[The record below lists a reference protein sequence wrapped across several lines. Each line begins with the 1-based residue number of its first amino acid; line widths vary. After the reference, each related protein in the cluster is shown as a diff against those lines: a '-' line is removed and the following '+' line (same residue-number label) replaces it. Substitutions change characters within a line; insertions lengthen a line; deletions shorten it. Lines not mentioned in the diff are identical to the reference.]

1 MTEDKKQVDTDAER
15 NDQNVIAETETSP
28 PVVEESVNDIP
39 EAAPGEAAEAVASEY
54 PVTVKRRFSWA
65 AITLTLLIIITMAAV
80 AFLGWFGYQYL
91 QSDQQGSAQLHEQ
104 MQSLQ
109 AQVQHQTEQLAGV
122 QQSQSQT
129 LAQAQQVNDEAQQ
142 RIQALEQ
149 RVAAQNKRLLAMST
163 ITRED
168 WLLAEAE
175 YLLKLAN
182 QRILIERSAEGAEAL
197 LTEADAIL
205 RDLEDPDLF
214 PLRKAVNNDL
224 AALRLVQK
232 IDVEG
237 IYLTIE
243 GLTNQLSSLP
253 LQPSRQEFMAET
265 PAEQPEDVD
274 AQSWWAVFKRSFRTF
289 ANALGEY
296 VRVRDHSVEAKAL
309 LAPDTAQHLLQN
321 LRLILERAQ
330 LALLR
335 EQPHIYQQ
343 SLLQA
348 ESYIERYFPDS
359 ARSQQYRQ
367 QLTNLSQKTIVTQL
381 PDISPSLEL
390 LHSYIEQLHQLQGAT
405 PATQGAQ

>member
-1 MTEDKKQVDTDAER
+1 MTEDKKQPETKAEHS
-15 NDQNVIAETETSP
+15 DQNLIAETDASP
-28 PVVEESVNDIP
+28 PVIESVSDAP
-39 EAAPGEAAEAVASEY
+39 QAVSEEAETAGSER
-54 PVTVKRRFSWA
+54 PVTVKRRFFWA
-65 AITLTLLIIITMAAV
+65 SLILALLIIITMAAV
-80 AFLGWFGYQYL
+80 AYLGWFGYEYL

-104 MQSLQ
+104 IQSLQ

-129 LAQAQQVNDEAQQ
+129 LAQALQAGDEAQE
-142 RIQALEQ
+142 RIQALEL
-149 RVAAQNKRLLAMST
+149 RVTAQNKRLLAMST

-237 IYLTIE
+237 IYLTID
-243 GLTNQLSSLP
+243 GLINQLSSLP
-253 LQPSRQEFMAET
+253 LKPTRQDIMTET
-265 PAEQPEDVD
+265 DTEGPEDKGVQGWR
-274 AQSWWAVFKRSFRTF
+274 AALNRSFTTF
-289 ANALGEY
+289 VNTLGRY
-296 VRVRDHSVEAKAL
+296 IRVRDHSVEAKAL
-309 LAPDTAQHLLQN
+309 LAPDTAQYLLHN

-343 SLLQA
+343 SLQQA
-348 ESYIERYFPDS
+348 ETYIARYFPES
-359 ARSQQYRQ
+359 ERAQQYRQ
-367 QLTNLSQKTIVTQL
+367 QLVTMSQKTIVTKL

-390 LHSYIEQLHQLQGAT
+390 LHSYIEQLHQLQGAK